1 MSYPRAL
8 ALVVAALAGS
18 AWLLESAKAQSDFA
32 LDRLFLDPSD
42 NTPLYQVLSFDS
54 VTEVA
59 NYYGRSSLEDKLAKE
74 FFAGYTGSS
83 ANMLFTRYP
92 DLPGRAHLYGGDI
105 SNLSVPQLQAIKG
118 TLMITSQGYKFSGS
132 VNLSGVTSFSEA
144 ASKITAALNHDLPH
158 EAVTTGSSIAPVSVA
173 FTGSEN
179 ANVLKVTA
187 VSHGTIQ
194 VGSIIEG
201 HGVPPGAQ
209 ISAQLSGTPGGAGE
223 YTLFLHGLSKTDV
236 PTPVES
242 MTDTYGVLTVG
253 SVSSGRVAA
262 GQQVTGPGVLPD
274 TAIEA
279 NLGGSG
285 LGSTWVVNKA
295 QTEGGESMTTTPAPL
310 FVRFQSVRGATENR
324 GFFFIQ
330 QSQDFNYTSSSLT
343 YMTGTAAASLGLAQ
357 GSPGV
362 FLSTPGLIVLP
373 GTAAAFMNTI
383 LATDDQWAT
392 FQNISF
398 VSSIIPP
405 GTRLA
410 LEDWAQSTDGG
421 LYTYLKG
428 YSSNTPSIADS
439 IPAAEQ
445 LFDAGGVVPEPS
457 TWVMSLLGF
466 ASLGVARYRLKRSTR
481 LSIHRLEIAASNPH
495 ADRLRGPTL

>member
-1 MSYPRAL
+1 MSYPRGL
-8 ALVVAALAGS
+8 ALVVAALVGS
-18 AWLLESAKAQSDFA
+18 AWLPESAKAQSDFA

-42 NTPLYQVLSFDS
+42 DTPLYEVLSFGS

-295 QTEGGESMTTTPAPL
+295 QTEGGDGMTITAAPL
-310 FVRFQSVRGATENR
+310 FVRYQSVRGESRFLLYPAIAR
-324 GFFFIQ
+324 FQLHFIVTDLYDWDG
-330 QSQDFNYTSSSLT
+330 SGRS
-343 YMTGTAAASLGLAQ
+343 GPGARLA
-357 GSPGV
+357 GG
-362 FLSTPGLIVLP
+362 
-373 GTAAAFMNTI
+373 
-383 LATDDQWAT
+383 
-392 FQNISF
+392 ISF
-398 VSSIIPP
+398 DP
-405 GTRLA
+405 GA
-410 LEDWAQSTDGG
+410 DCAPGHCSCVHEH
-421 LYTYLKG
+421 
-428 YSSNTPSIADS
+428 YS
-439 IPAAEQ
+439 
-445 LFDAGGVVPEPS
+445 
-457 TWVMSLLGF
+457 
-466 ASLGVARYRLKRSTR
+466 RY
-481 LSIHRLEIAASNPH
+481 
-495 ADRLRGPTL
+495 